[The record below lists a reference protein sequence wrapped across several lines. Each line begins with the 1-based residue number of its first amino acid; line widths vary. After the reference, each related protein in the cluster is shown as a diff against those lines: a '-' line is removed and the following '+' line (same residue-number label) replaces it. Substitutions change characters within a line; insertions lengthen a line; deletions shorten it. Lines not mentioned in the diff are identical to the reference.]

1 MILIGLLEH
10 DFLSPLSLNESYF
23 LPPTSDFSWN
33 PTNVD
38 PALLSMSQPLLAN
51 NGLIAADATD
61 LFAQFQ
67 FPLIRHPLPPSV
79 QDQPPSAEL
88 GAISPEY
95 DLAPPSSHEALP
107 PGRDTISITPQCPTS
122 IPASPAVTSQLFE
135 GPSETAEILLDKDL
149 APPFSIPHGVKLT
162 DLTELHLC
170 VPCRI
175 SFAGLESLQTI
186 RTENILAQ
194 TSRVNFV
201 KRSLPNQ
208 KELGS
213 VHKARPTVETFITH
227 QRWRRAPVPGSSHPL
242 QRRESVQP

>member
-1 MILIGLLEH
+1 MT
-10 DFLSPLSLNESYF
+10 SSVPLSLNESYF
-23 LPPTSDFSWN
+23 LPPTSDFSFSDDEDQCFLAEWN

-107 PGRDTISITPQCPTS
+107 PGRDTVSITPHCPTS

-208 KELGS
+208 KELACIREG
-213 VHKARPTVETFITH
+213 H
-227 QRWRRAPVPGSSHPL
+227 QRWRRAPVPVPVIRYKGEKACSHKVAL
-242 QRRESVQP
+242 